1 MPLVAFQDLM
11 ADAARH
17 RYAVGYFESFSLKSL
32 LAVTDAA
39 AAERSPVILGFSGI
53 YLPHPARR
61 VRDRLAPYAAMGLAI
76 CRDLT
81 VPACLLFNE
90 CPHADWVE
98 AAIGL
103 GFSLVMFSDD
113 ALDDSGAVAIITRLV
128 ELAHARGAAIEAEL
142 APLPG
147 VGGDL
152 DPSKELDTRP
162 TDPKSAGSFVAATG
176 VDALAVNIGQMH
188 LHGRRV
194 VRLDLDELRALATLP
209 VPLVLHGATSIA
221 PSDLQ
226 AAIEI
231 GVRKVNVGS
240 RLKQAFLNALR
251 EACRSVPEN
260 ANPYECI
267 GSGLDNDVLVAGRR
281 AMAAEV
287 APDDASVRQQ
297 RPRRALETEMKHPVV
312 MPHLGATGGDVKI
325 VEWRIAERDVV
336 AAGAALLT
344 VETDKSV
351 VEVEA
356 FRGGRLTGPLAP
368 PGSSVAPG
376 AIIGYLQR
384 RCRSRNSGRPRA
396 ARTERGRAAAP
407 PLSLRRRHRRPSARR
422 FGPRE

>member
-17 RYAVGYFESFSLKSL
+17 RYAVGYFESFSLESL

-39 AAERSPVILGFSGI
+39 EAERSPVILGFSGV
-53 YLPHPARR
+53 YLPHPARQ
-61 VRDRLAPYAAMGLAI
+61 VRDRLAPYAAMGLAV

-113 ALDDSGAVAIITRLV
+113 ALDDSGTVAVIARMV
-128 ELAHARGAAIEAEL
+128 ELAHARGAAVEAEL
-142 APLPG
+142 AALPG

-152 DPSKELDTRP
+152 DPSAELDARP
-162 TDPKSAGSFVAATG
+162 TDPESARSFVAETG

-188 LHGRRV
+188 LHGRRL
-194 VRLDLDELRALATLP
+194 VRLDLDRLRALATLP

-231 GVRKVNVGS
+231 GVRKINVGS
-240 RLKQAFLNALR
+240 RLKQAFLVALR

-267 GSGLDNDVLVAGRR
+267 GSGLGNDVLVAGRR

-287 APDDASVRQQ
+287 GR
-297 RPRRALETEMKHPVV
+297 M
-312 MPHLGATGGDVKI
+312 MHL
-325 VEWRIAERDVV
+325 
-336 AAGAALLT
+336 
-344 VETDKSV
+344 
-351 VEVEA
+351 
-356 FRGGRLTGPLAP
+356 F
-368 PGSSVAPG
+368 GS
-376 AIIGYLQR
+376 
-384 RCRSRNSGRPRA
+384 N
-396 ARTERGRAAAP
+396 GRAEHW
-407 PLSLRRRHRRPSARR
+407 RR
-422 FGPRE
+422 E

>member
-1 MPLVAFQDLM
+1 MPLVAFRDLM

-17 RYAVGYFESFSLKSL
+17 RYAVGYFESFSLESL

-39 AAERSPVILGFSGI
+39 EAERSPVILGFSGI
-53 YLPHPARR
+53 YLPHPARQ
-61 VRDRLAPYAAMGLAI
+61 VRDRLAPYAAMGLAV

-113 ALDDSGAVAIITRLV
+113 ALDDSGTVAVIARMV
-128 ELAHARGAAIEAEL
+128 ELAHARGAAVEAEL
-142 APLPG
+142 AALPG

-152 DPSKELDTRP
+152 DPSTELDARP
-162 TDPKSAGSFVAATG
+162 TDPESARRFVAATG

-188 LHGRRV
+188 LHGRRL
-194 VRLDLDELRALATLP
+194 VRLDLDRLRALATLP

-231 GVRKVNVGS
+231 GVRKINVGS
-240 RLKQAFLNALR
+240 RLKQAFLVALR
-251 EACRSVPEN
+251 EACRAVPEN

-267 GSGLDNDVLVAGRR
+267 GSGLGNDVLVAGRR

-287 APDDASVRQQ
+287 GR
-297 RPRRALETEMKHPVV
+297 M
-312 MPHLGATGGDVKI
+312 MHL
-325 VEWRIAERDVV
+325 
-336 AAGAALLT
+336 
-344 VETDKSV
+344 
-351 VEVEA
+351 
-356 FRGGRLTGPLAP
+356 F
-368 PGSSVAPG
+368 GS
-376 AIIGYLQR
+376 
-384 RCRSRNSGRPRA
+384 N
-396 ARTERGRAAAP
+396 GRAEHW
-407 PLSLRRRHRRPSARR
+407 RR
-422 FGPRE
+422 E

>member
-17 RYAVGYFESFSLKSL
+17 RYAVGYFESFSLESL

-39 AAERSPVILGFSGI
+39 EAECSPVILGFSGI
-53 YLPHPARR
+53 YLPHPARQ
-61 VRDRLAPYAAMGLAI
+61 VRDRLAPYAAMGLAV

-90 CPHADWVE
+90 CPHAAWVE

-113 ALDDSGAVAIITRLV
+113 ALDDSDTVAMIARLV
-128 ELAHARGAAIEAEL
+128 DLAHARGAAVEAEL
-142 APLPG
+142 AALPG

-152 DPSKELDTRP
+152 DSSAELDARP
-162 TDPKSAGSFVAATG
+162 TDPESARRFVAATA

-188 LHGRRV
+188 LHGRRL
-194 VRLDLDELRALATLP
+194 VRLDLDRLRALATLP

-231 GVRKVNVGS
+231 GVRKINVGS
-240 RLKQAFLNALR
+240 RLKQAFLGALR

-267 GSGLDNDVLVAGRR
+267 GSGLHNDVLVAGRR
-281 AMAAEV
+281 AMATEV
-287 APDDASVRQQ
+287 CR
-297 RPRRALETEMKHPVV
+297 M
-312 MPHLGATGGDVKI
+312 MHL
-325 VEWRIAERDVV
+325 
-336 AAGAALLT
+336 
-344 VETDKSV
+344 
-351 VEVEA
+351 
-356 FRGGRLTGPLAP
+356 F
-368 PGSSVAPG
+368 GSS
-376 AIIGYLQR
+376 
-384 RCRSRNSGRPRA
+384 
-396 ARTERGRAAAP
+396 GRAE
-407 PLSLRRRHRRPSARR
+407 HWRP
-422 FGPRE
+422 E

>member
-1 MPLVAFQDLM
+1 MPLVAFRDLM

-17 RYAVGYFESFSLKSL
+17 RYAVGYFESFSLESL

-39 AAERSPVILGFSGI
+39 ETERSPVILGFSGI
-53 YLPHPARR
+53 FLPHPARQ
-61 VRDRLAPYAAMGLAI
+61 VPDRLATYAAMGLAV

-90 CPHADWVE
+90 CPHAAWVE

-113 ALDDSGAVAIITRLV
+113 ALDDSDTVAMIARLV
-128 ELAHARGAAIEAEL
+128 DLAHASGAAVEAEL
-142 APLPG
+142 AALPG

-152 DPSKELDTRP
+152 DFSAELDARP
-162 TDPKSAGSFVAATG
+162 TDPKSARRFVAATG

-188 LHGRRV
+188 LHGRRL
-194 VRLDLDELRALATLP
+194 VRLDLDRLRALTTLP

-231 GVRKVNVGS
+231 GVRKINVGS
-240 RLKQAFLNALR
+240 RLKQAFLVALR
-251 EACRSVPEN
+251 EACRAVPEN

-287 APDDASVRQQ
+287 GR
-297 RPRRALETEMKHPVV
+297 M
-312 MPHLGATGGDVKI
+312 MHL
-325 VEWRIAERDVV
+325 
-336 AAGAALLT
+336 
-344 VETDKSV
+344 
-351 VEVEA
+351 
-356 FRGGRLTGPLAP
+356 F
-368 PGSSVAPG
+368 GSS
-376 AIIGYLQR
+376 
-384 RCRSRNSGRPRA
+384 
-396 ARTERGRAAAP
+396 GRAEYW
-407 PLSLRRRHRRPSARR
+407 RP
-422 FGPRE
+422 E

>member
-17 RYAVGYFESFSLKSL
+17 RYAVGYFESFSLESL

-162 TDPKSAGSFVAATG
+162 TDPESAGSFVAATG

-194 VRLDLDELRALATLP
+194 VRLDLDRLRALATLP

-287 APDDASVRQQ
+287 AQ
-297 RPRRALETEMKHPVV
+297 M
-312 MPHLGATGGDVKI
+312 M
-325 VEWRIAERDVV
+325 
-336 AAGAALLT
+336 
-344 VETDKSV
+344 
-351 VEVEA
+351 
-356 FRGGRLTGPLAP
+356 RLF
-368 PGSSVAPG
+368 GSS
-376 AIIGYLQR
+376 
-384 RCRSRNSGRPRA
+384 
-396 ARTERGRAAAP
+396 GRAE
-407 PLSLRRRHRRPSARR
+407 HWRPK
-422 FGPRE
+422 